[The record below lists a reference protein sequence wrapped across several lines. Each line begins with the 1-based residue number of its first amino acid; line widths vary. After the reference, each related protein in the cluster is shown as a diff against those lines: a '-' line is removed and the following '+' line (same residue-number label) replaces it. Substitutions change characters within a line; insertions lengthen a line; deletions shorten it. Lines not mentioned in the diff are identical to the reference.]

1 MPTVG
6 AALRPVVLLALL
18 TSGAGLRTGA
28 ALRFTV
34 PCSSLATRASS
45 CRAPLL
51 HRRAPPPAML
61 APQDVI
67 DSGVS
72 LVTFAPQFL
81 WILLIAA
88 PRAGVT
94 KTVMGGILPL
104 AAFSLVHLAIV
115 VLAASQDQG
124 TAPILLFN
132 EVFNPSNNQL
142 DKMMELFA
150 YRNFAAEELEPD

>member
-1 MPTVG
+1 
-6 AALRPVVLLALL
+6 
-18 TSGAGLRTGA
+18 
-28 ALRFTV
+28 
-34 PCSSLATRASS
+34 
-45 CRAPLL
+45 
-51 HRRAPPPAML
+51 ML

-150 YRNFAAEELEPD
+150 YRNFAAEEWPHVLIWDLFVGRCEFA